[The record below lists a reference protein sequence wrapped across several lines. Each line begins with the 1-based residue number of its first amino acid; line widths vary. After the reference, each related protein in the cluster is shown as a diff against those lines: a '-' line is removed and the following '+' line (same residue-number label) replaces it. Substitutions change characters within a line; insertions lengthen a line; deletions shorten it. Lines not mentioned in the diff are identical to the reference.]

1 MHHHVTARKRPAA
14 PARYQHGSAAACAGL
29 TTSDLHVAAAPVR
42 VRAVGVTT
50 RQHHGATHTPRR
62 QTSRD
67 LDRASQAFLGAA
79 AHHREV
85 LSLRHVCCSAQ
96 IRRDVRGTVS
106 EVCAVARASVQH
118 GLVHRHADVQS
129 RTLVHLQLAI
139 IDTRRVPA
147 VYLNHA
153 SLSAR
158 GAGSRSRYYVYA
170 SARRVRRVR
179 EAGSYRHVPAR
190 PDVALIHENRDVP
203 RATVRRPSGA

>member
-1 MHHHVTARKRPAA
+1 MHHHVTARKRSAA

-42 VRAVGVTT
+42 VRAAGLTT

-85 LSLRHVCCSAQ
+85 LSLRHVCRSAQ
-96 IRRDVRGTVS
+96 IRRDVRGIVS
-106 EVCAVARASVQH
+106 EGRAVARAPVQH
-118 GLVHRHADVQS
+118 GLVRRHADGQS
-129 RTLVHLQLAI
+129 RALVHLQLAVL
-139 IDTRRVPA
+139 DTRRLPA

-153 SLSAR
+153 PPSTC
-158 GAGSRSRYYVYA
+158 GVGSRSGYYVYA
-170 SARRVRRVR
+170 SARRVCRVR
-179 EAGSYRHVPAR
+179 EAGSHSHVPAR
-190 PDVALIHENRDVP
+190 PDVALIHENRDIP
-203 RATVRRPSGA
+203 RATFRRPSGA